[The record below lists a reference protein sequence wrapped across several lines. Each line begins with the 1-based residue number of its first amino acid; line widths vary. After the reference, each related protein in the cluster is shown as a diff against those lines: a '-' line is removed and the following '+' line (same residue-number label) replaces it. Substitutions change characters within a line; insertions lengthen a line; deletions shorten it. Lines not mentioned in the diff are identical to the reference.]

1 MVNIHKHFGRILVD
15 IILNLHAFPP
25 NPICGRK
32 GRLTTSELAEKEA
45 ESLNYIAI
53 PFAYSKD
60 KFNDKQ

>member
-32 GRLTTSELAEKEA
+32 GRLTTSELAEKRGRKFK
-45 ESLNYIAI
+45 LYIAI
-53 PFAYSKD
+53 PIPYSKD
-60 KFNDKQ
+60 KFQ